1 MDLRPNPFH
10 FAVPRINPIRTDSS
24 NPFAQRTIRE
34 RLPAILR
41 ETRELNPDY
50 PPQIH
55 DAIRRLHDELVA
67 DAPVRLIETPAPD
80 YDDWRHAWLPFR
92 ASTWQRCQWF
102 FAEVYTYRLLME
114 AARWWETG
122 RDPFTPKKAEEY
134 ASEAH
139 WQLLARAL
147 DVVGSLEERL
157 ATLLE
162 LTVRGNRIDLSYAVA
177 SSHGSELDVDD
188 LLVDE
193 RARYVEHLLR
203 ERGEFHIIADN
214 AGSELTMDLVLAAML
229 LTENIASR
237 VVLHLKQHPTFV
249 SDAIVADA
257 LNFLDLLGQRSQ
269 DRDAQRLGAQLTT
282 CLETGRLRL
291 APDPWW
297 NSSNFLYALPPRLQ
311 IPFAGARLT
320 LIKGDA
326 NYRRMVYDTIWPAE
340 TPLQAIAGHFPCPL
354 LAPRTLKSDPVVGLP
369 PGLAERLDGIDVDWR
384 VNGKRAVLQGTLQ
397 PQSESA
403 SNSRQGMN
411 RSR

>member
-1 MDLRPNPFH
+1 MTLPP
-10 FAVPRINPIRTDSS
+10 NPIRTDDS

-50 PPQIH
+50 APQVH
-55 DAIRRLHDELVA
+55 DGIQRLHDDLVG
-67 DAPVRLIETPAPD
+67 DAPIRLIETPAPD
-80 YDDWRHAWLPFR
+80 YDDWRNAWMPFR
-92 ASTWQRCQWF
+92 ETTWQHCQWF

-114 AARWWETG
+114 AVRWWETG
-122 RDPFTPKKAEEY
+122 RDPFAPKKAEEY
-134 ASEAH
+134 ASQAH

-147 DVVGSLEERL
+147 GTQGSLEERL

-162 LTVRGNRIDLSYAVA
+162 LTVWGNRIDLSYALA
-177 SSHGSELDVDD
+177 SSHGSEVADDD

-193 RARYVEHLLR
+193 SARYVEHLLR
-203 ERGEFHIIADN
+203 ERGELHVIADN
-214 AGSELTMDLVLAAML
+214 AGSELTMDLALAAML
-229 LTENIASR
+229 LDENIASR

-249 SDAIVADA
+249 SDAIVADV
-257 LNFLDLLGQRSQ
+257 LNFLDLLRRRSQ
-269 DRDAQRLGAQLTT
+269 DPDAQGLGARLATH
-282 CLETGRLRL
+282 LEQGRLRL

-340 TPLQAIAGHFPCPL
+340 TPLQAVAGHFPCPL

-369 PGLAERLDGIDVDWR
+369 PGLAERLDGIDADWR
-384 VNGKRAVLQGTLQ
+384 VNGKRAVLQGLPLERFMLKPAWVSVRSGRGTLA
-397 PQSESA
+397 P
-403 SNSRQGMN
+403 
-411 RSR
+411 

>member
-1 MDLRPNPFH
+1 MDLRPDPLH
-10 FAVPRINPIRTDSS
+10 FALNPSPVSASTVPGINPIRTDSS
-24 NPFAQRTIRE
+24 NPFARRTIRE

-55 DAIRRLHDELVA
+55 DGIQRLHDELVA

-147 DVVGSLEERL
+147 DVKGSQEVRL

-162 LTVRGNRIDLSYAVA
+162 LTVRGNRIDLSYALA

-229 LTENIASR
+229 LAENIASR

-249 SDAIVADA
+249 SDAIVADV
-257 LNFLDLLGQRSQ
+257 LNFLDLLRRRSQ
-269 DRDAQRLGAQLTT
+269 DRDAQRLGAQLETH
-282 CLETGRLRL
+282 LEQGRLRL
-291 APDPWW
+291 APDSWW
-297 NSSNFLYALPPRLQ
+297 NSSHFLYALPPRLQ

-340 TPLQAIAGHFPCPL
+340 TPLQTIAGHFPCPL

-369 PGLAERLDGIDVDWR
+369 PGLAERLDGIDADWR
-384 VNGKRAVLQGTLQ
+384 VNGKRAVLQGTL
-397 PQSESA
+397 
-403 SNSRQGMN
+403 
-411 RSR
+411 

>member
-1 MDLRPNPFH
+1 MDQSFIPG
-10 FAVPRINPIRTDSS
+10 AVYAGGGQAVSAKRKGPSPIRTDSS

-41 ETRELNPDY
+41 ETRQLNPDY
-50 PPQIH
+50 APQIH
-55 DAIRRLHDELVA
+55 DGIQRLHDELVA
-67 DAPVRLIETPAPD
+67 DAPIRLIETPAPD

-92 ASTWQRCQWF
+92 ASTWQHCQWF

-114 AARWWETG
+114 AVRWWETG
-122 RDPFTPKKAEEY
+122 RDPFAPKKAEEY

-139 WQLLARAL
+139 WDLLTRAL
-147 DVVGSLEERL
+147 AVRGSQEERL

-162 LTVRGNRIDLSYAVA
+162 LTVWGNRIDLSYALA
-177 SSHGSELDVDD
+177 SSHGSEVAVDD

-203 ERGEFHIIADN
+203 ERGELHIIADN

-249 SDAIVADA
+249 SDAIVADV
-257 LNFLDLLGQRSQ
+257 LNFLELLRRRNQ
-269 DRDAQRLGAQLTT
+269 DPASQRLGAQLETH
-282 CLETGRLRL
+282 LERGRLRL

-297 NSSNFLYALPPRLQ
+297 NSSHFLYALPPRLQ
-311 IPFAGARLT
+311 IPFANARLT

-326 NYRRMVYDTIWPAE
+326 NYRRMVHDTVWPAE

-369 PGLAERLDGIDVDWR
+369 PGLAERLDGIDADWR
-384 VNGKRAVLQGTLQ
+384 VNGKRAVLQGTL
-397 PQSESA
+397 
-403 SNSRQGMN
+403 R
-411 RSR
+411 